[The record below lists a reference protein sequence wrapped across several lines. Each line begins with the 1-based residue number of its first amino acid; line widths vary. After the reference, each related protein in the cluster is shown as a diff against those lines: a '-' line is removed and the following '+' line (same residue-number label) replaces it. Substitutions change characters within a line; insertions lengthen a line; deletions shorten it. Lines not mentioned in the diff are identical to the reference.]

1 MSGLRITLTGTGT
14 SQGVPMIACD
24 CRVCTSKDA
33 RDKRLRTAAILQKGA
48 TTLAIDAGPDFRQQM
63 LRANIKKLD
72 AIVFTHE
79 HKDHLAGLDDIRA
92 FNYFQGA
99 AIPLYA
105 TPRVQEAIRREF
117 SYVFENSKYPGIPQM
132 ELRDIHP
139 GVAFSIGDLTLLP
152 LEVKHMYLPVMG
164 FRVDNL
170 AYITDANFI
179 SGEVIS
185 HLKGT
190 QLLVLNALRKEKHPS
205 HFTLQEAIHMAEHI
219 GATRTCFT
227 HLSHQMG
234 LHAEISQELPAGV
247 ELGYDGLCISL

>member
-1 MSGLRITLTGTGT
+1 
-14 SQGVPMIACD
+14 
-24 CRVCTSKDA
+24 
-33 RDKRLRTAAILQKGA
+33 
-48 TTLAIDAGPDFRQQM
+48 
-63 LRANIKKLD
+63 
-72 AIVFTHE
+72 
-79 HKDHLAGLDDIRA
+79 
-92 FNYFQGA
+92 
-99 AIPLYA
+99 
-105 TPRVQEAIRREF
+105 VQEAIRREF